1 MIIVDHGHEFRISFG
16 YDNYFKN
23 KVADIK
29 SIPEYKWMYNEKY
42 WRIPSKYE
50 MEVKQLG
57 AKYRAQI
64 IHADQMAPETT
75 GDITPLPELD
85 MTIGLFA
92 ALKGT
97 LMHYQEQGVARG
109 VDLKKFINGD
119 EPGLGKTFQ
128 AIATLVAAE
137 LKGEEVFPA
146 LVVCPSTIKIN
157 WVREWEKFSNKK
169 AMVLSDK
176 TLNTW
181 HIYWNTGVCQV
192 FIVNYESLKKF
203 FVQSM
208 PKKGKESKS
217 KDIIM
222 KPNINLF
229 KSVIIDE
236 LHRCKDPST
245 LQSKLCIRIGLGKN
259 YRIGLTGTPVKNK
272 PADLWPQL
280 AIIGQLHRFGDK
292 KQFLE
297 RYCEDGRGANNLREL
312 NYLLNQYCFFRREK
326 KDVLKD
332 LPEKQRQTILCE
344 ITTRPEYERVKQ
356 DLLTWL
362 RQNGFTN
369 GQINKKM
376 KGEALVKMNALRK
389 ISAKGKINEVR
400 EFAQEIIDAGEKL
413 VLFCNLHEIV
423 DEVKKI
429 FPSAVT
435 ITGKDTMESRQRHID
450 AFQADPK
457 TQLIICNIQAAG
469 VGLTLT
475 SSSRVAFI
483 EFPWTYADSVQ
494 CEDRCHRKGQTNN
507 VMCTYFLGQNTIDE
521 RVFELIMEKKDI
533 ANTITGG
540 TDEMEMAIV
549 DRISTLFNE
558 L

>member
-1 MIIVDHGHEFRISFG
+1 MTIVDYGNEFHISFG
-16 YDNYFKN
+16 YDSYFKS
-23 KVADIK
+23 KVADVK
-29 SIPEYKWMYNEKY
+29 LLPEYKWMFKEKY
-42 WRIPSKYE
+42 WRIPSQYD
-50 MEVKQLG
+50 MEVKLLG
-57 AKYRAQI
+57 QKYRAHM
-64 IHADQMAPETT
+64 IHADQMAAETT
-75 GDITPLPELD
+75 GEIAPLPELD
-85 MTIGLFA
+85 MTVGLLA

-97 LMHYQEQGVARG
+97 LMHYQEQGVAQG
-109 VDLKKFINGD
+109 LQLKKFINGD

-128 AIATLVAAE
+128 AIATLVAAD
-137 LKGEEVFPA
+137 LRGEAVFPA
-146 LVVCPSTIKIN
+146 LIICPSTIKIN
-157 WVREWEKFSNKK
+157 WQREWEKFSSKK

-181 HIYWNTGVCQV
+181 HIYWKTGVCQV

-208 PKKGKESKS
+208 PKKGKDAKS
-217 KDIIM
+217 KDIVM
-222 KPNINLF
+222 RDSINLYN
-229 KSVIIDE
+229 SVVIDE

-280 AIIGQLHRFGDK
+280 AIIGQLHKFGDK
-292 KQFLE
+292 KQFLD
-297 RYCEDGRGANNLREL
+297 RYCEGGRGANNLREL
-312 NYLLNQYCFFRREK
+312 NYLLNKHCFFRREK
-326 KDVLKD
+326 KDVLSD

-369 GQINKKM
+369 GQIDKKM
-376 KGEALVKMNALRK
+376 RGEALVKMNALRR
-389 ISAKGKINEVR
+389 ISARGKLNEVQ

-423 DEVKKI
+423 DEVKRL
-429 FPSAVT
+429 FPSAMTVT
-435 ITGKDTMESRQRHID
+435 GNDSLEIRQQHID
-450 AFQADPK
+450 SFQNDPK
-457 TQLIICNIQAAG
+457 KQLIICNIQAG
-469 VGLTLT
+469 KEGITLT
-475 SSSRVAFI
+475 ASSRVAFI
-483 EFPWTYADSVQ
+483 EYPWTYADSVQ

-521 RVFELIMEKKDI
+521 RVFELIMEKKDM

-540 TDEMEMAIV
+540 TDSMEMSIV